1 MIIALIFLKSLL
13 FIHYFCMQYNLKRFM
28 KSKGATIG
36 QYISGKILANEEF
49 IRRLPVLAYVGLLMM
64 LYMAN
69 NFSVQAKYDRMN
81 KLSAEIKTLRTISVT
96 TSEQRMV
103 RSRQSEVE
111 KMLLKFNI
119 PLVRNTELPTVIQ

>member
-1 MIIALIFLKSLL
+1 
-13 FIHYFCMQYNLKRFM
+13 M

-96 TSEQRMV
+96 ASEQRMV

-111 KMLLKFNI
+111 KMLLEFNI
-119 PLVRNTELPTVIQ
+119 PLVRNTELPTLIQ

>member
-1 MIIALIFLKSLL
+1 
-13 FIHYFCMQYNLKRFM
+13 M

>member
-1 MIIALIFLKSLL
+1 
-13 FIHYFCMQYNLKRFM
+13 M

-96 TSEQRMV
+96 ASEQRMV